1 MADYKLESPSIV
13 VLPAE
18 AEIGKAVERLKQQ
31 PNLNN
36 WLSGVTEIVVES
48 IPGKLGY
55 VTNKEGDENKIFV
68 DYYRLKSD
76 LMSRQ
81 PGMAQQDLEEALI
94 GEIMQVISHEKGHL
108 AAGLDAG
115 EAPAEQAQQAT
126 ADFVM
131 QQNQQQMPIAASIDL
146 FYQLVKTL

>member
-1 MADYKLESPSIV
+1 M
-13 VLPAE
+13 
-18 AEIGKAVERLKQQ
+18 R
-31 PNLNN
+31 
-36 WLSGVTEIVVES
+36 EIVVQS

-76 LMSRQ
+76 LTSKN
-81 PGMAQQDLEEALI
+81 PGMSQQDLQQALI
-94 GEIMQVISHEKGHL
+94 DKITEVLSHEKGHL

-126 ADFVM
+126 VHYLD
-131 QQNQQQMPIAASIDL
+131 QQKQQMPIAASINL
-146 FYQLVKTL
+146 FYKLVKRL

>member
-1 MADYKLESPSIV
+1 MIDYDLESPNIV

-18 AEIGKAVERLKQQ
+18 TEIREAVDQLKKQ
-31 PNLNN
+31 PNANS
-36 WLSGVTEIVVES
+36 WLSGVREIVVES
-48 IPGKLGY
+48 VPGKLGY

-76 LMSRQ
+76 LMSQ
-81 PGMAQQDLEEALI
+81 GISQQELKQALI
-94 GEIMQVISHEKGHL
+94 NKITEVLSHEKGHL

-126 ADFVM
+126 VHFLE
-131 QQNQQQMPIAASIDL
+131 QQQQMPVVASINM
-146 FYQLVKTL
+146 FYKLMKML

>member
-1 MADYKLESPSIV
+1 MVDYELDSPNIV

-18 AEIGKAVERLKQQ
+18 TEIHKAVERLKGQ

-36 WLSGVTEIVVES
+36 WLTGVREIVVQS

-76 LMSRQ
+76 LTSKN
-81 PGMAQQDLEEALI
+81 PGMSQQDLQQALI
-94 GEIMQVISHEKGHL
+94 DKITEVLSHEKGHL

-126 ADFVM
+126 VHYLD
-131 QQNQQQMPIAASIDL
+131 QQKQQMPIAASINL
-146 FYQLVKTL
+146 FYKLVKRL